1 MQFLNHTAPMRSHT
15 DRAGQPAGAG
25 PNRRQLA
32 VCFWLQELSP
42 KQYWEELMAVVTYWM
57 AQESA
62 ATTGTVSVLR
72 QVRHTPP

>member
-1 MQFLNHTAPMRSHT
+1 MHAS
-15 DRAGQPAGAG
+15 
-25 PNRRQLA
+25 QLA
-32 VCFWLQELSP
+32 QVPTESNWLSCFWLQELSP

-72 QVRHTPP
+72 QVRRTPP